1 MNPNGSKKYRYLG
14 IFSNMFKFQAK
25 GIFSANQ
32 FHAAGHLYD
41 DKPRKIEGKQRMV
54 TTDRREIN
62 IFISDGIAYPLV
74 RCLTNKYMESY
85 PKYSLPQMDSGRHRI

>member
-1 MNPNGSKKYRYLG
+1 
-14 IFSNMFKFQAK
+14 MFKFQAK

-41 DKPRKIEGKQRMV
+41 DKPSKIEGKQRMV

-62 IFISDGIAYPLV
+62 IFISDGIAYLPD
-74 RCLTNKYMESY
+74 RCTTYEE
-85 PKYSLPQMDSGRHRI
+85 MDS